1 MNNKTSRRAFIGS
14 ILGASVAIPTALIGG
29 EKGGEEVHEES
40 NDIEDVNM
48 YKKFY
53 GVKELPTYSQYEGL
67 MKCQI
72 YWICRQYIYEPN
84 TKENREEIADRVERL
99 MIPLQELGI
108 IFDYKVICGESNN
121 TKETIDKN
129 ELNLRYCVRETKSL
143 DFKITDLKM
152 FHHSEEWDDLNRGDI

>member
-1 MNNKTSRRAFIGS
+1 MNNKTSRRTFIGS

-29 EKGGEEVHEES
+29 GEEGGEEVHEEEF
-40 NDIEDVNM
+40 NDIEDVKM

-67 MKCQI
+67 MKAQI

-108 IFDYKVICGESNN
+108 IFDYKVICDESNN
-121 TKETIDKN
+121 TNETINKN
-129 ELNLRYCVRETKSL
+129 ELHLRYCVRETKSL
-143 DFKITDLKM
+143 DFKIIDLTIQM
-152 FHHSEEWDDLNRGDI
+152 NGTI

>member
-108 IFDYKVICGESNN
+108 IFDYKVVCDESNN

-129 ELNLRYCVRETKSL
+129 ELHLRYCVRETKSL
-143 DFKITDLKM
+143 DFKIIDLTLQN
-152 FHHSEEWDDLNRGDI
+152 EWDDLNRGDI

>member
-1 MNNKTSRRAFIGS
+1 MKNTSRRAFIGS
-14 ILGASVAIPTALIGG
+14 ILGASVAIPTALIGGG

-108 IFDYKVICGESNN
+108 IFDYKVICDESNN
-121 TKETIDKN
+121 TNETIDKN

-152 FHHSEEWDDLNRGDI
+152 FHHSEEWSL

>member
-1 MNNKTSRRAFIGS
+1 MKNTSRRTFIGS

-29 EKGGEEVHEES
+29 GEEGGEEVHEEEF
-40 NDIEDVNM
+40 NDIEDVKM

-67 MKCQI
+67 MKAQI

-108 IFDYKVICGESNN
+108 IFDYKVICDESNN
-121 TKETIDKN
+121 TNETINKN
-129 ELNLRYCVRETKSL
+129 ELHLRYCVRETKSL
-143 DFKITDLKM
+143 DFKIIDLTIQM
-152 FHHSEEWDDLNRGDI
+152 NGTI